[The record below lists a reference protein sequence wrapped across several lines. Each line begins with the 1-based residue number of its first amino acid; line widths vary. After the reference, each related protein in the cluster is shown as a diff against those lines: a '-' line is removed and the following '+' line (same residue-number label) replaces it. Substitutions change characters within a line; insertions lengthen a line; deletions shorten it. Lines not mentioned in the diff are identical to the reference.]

1 MATILV
7 IDDDVGMRV
16 IVEQLLKA
24 AGHKV
29 ILAGDGSEGIRRC
42 RTEPADLVITDI
54 FMPGQDGVQTIMQF
68 RNLFPQVPVIAM
80 SGISEG
86 EMLAVAQTLGAVALL
101 KKPFD
106 HDQLLNAVEKAL

>member
-1 MATILV
+1 MANILV
-7 IDDDVGMRV
+7 IDDDLGVRG
-16 IVEQLLKA
+16 IIEQILKS

-29 ILAGDGSEGIRRC
+29 ILAADGSEGIRLC

-68 RNLFPQVPVIAM
+68 RNLFPQVPIIAM
-80 SGISEG
+80 SGITEG
-86 EMLAVAQTLGAVALL
+86 EMLAVAQKLGAVAIL

-106 HDQLLNAVEKAL
+106 HEQLLIAVEKAL

>member
-1 MATILV
+1 MANILV
-7 IDDDVGMRV
+7 IDDDLSVRG
-16 IVEQLLKA
+16 IIEQILKS

-29 ILAGDGSEGIRRC
+29 ILAADGSEGIRLC

-68 RNLFPQVPVIAM
+68 RNLFPQVPIIAM
-80 SGISEG
+80 SGITEG
-86 EMLAVAQTLGAVALL
+86 EMLAVAQKLGVVAIL

-106 HDQLLNAVEKAL
+106 HEQLLIAVEKAL